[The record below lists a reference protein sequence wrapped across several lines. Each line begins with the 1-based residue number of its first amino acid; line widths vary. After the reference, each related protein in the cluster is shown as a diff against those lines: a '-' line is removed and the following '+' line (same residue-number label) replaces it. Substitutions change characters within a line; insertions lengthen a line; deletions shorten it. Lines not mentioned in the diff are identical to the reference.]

1 MTGIATK
8 LDNAAKS
15 TAHLLVDLLAVM
27 LSFIRIWIAI
37 GAVVVAAELLI
48 GTPLLEKLWTIP
60 LLIGAVF
67 SNRVTAN
74 AGKLLIEIT
83 DNGNINLN
91 Q

>member
-15 TAHLLVDLLAVM
+15 TAHLLVDLLVVT
-27 LSFIRIWIAI
+27 LSFIRIWIVI
-37 GAVVVAAELLI
+37 GAVVGSAELLI
-48 GTPLLEKLWTIP
+48 DTPLLEKLWTIP

-67 SNRVTAN
+67 SSRVIAN

-83 DNGNINLN
+83 DNGDINLYE
-91 Q
+91 

>member
-8 LDNAAKS
+8 LDNAANS

-27 LSFIRIWIAI
+27 LSFIRIWIVI

-48 GTPLLEKLWTIP
+48 DTPLLEKIWTIP

-83 DNGNINLN
+83 DNGDINLD